1 MPPGAAVPLGDGLGV
16 GVGVP
21 SRLGRIEGTSDGD
34 GDGDGEGVGAGLH
47 SVPGRKTSFS
57 EPTLLAEPD
66 GDEEGEVN
74 GEEETLELS
83 AQGRP
88 STRPLG
94 RWKLSTEK
102 CAVARP
108 LLMKSLSVELPTMLP
123 YTPFISELPGP
134 VCPTQAP
141 TTRLGA

>member
-1 MPPGAAVPLGDGLGV
+1 M
-16 GVGVP
+16 
-21 SRLGRIEGTSDGD
+21 EGTSDGNGV
-34 GDGDGEGVGAGLH
+34 GDGLGVGAGLH
-47 SVPGRKTSFS
+47 SVPGRYTSFS
-57 EPTLLAEPD
+57 DPTFLLGDAE
-66 GDEEGEVN
+66 GDADVVG
-74 GEEETLELS
+74 ETLELS
-83 AQGRP
+83 AQGGP

-123 YTPFISELPGP
+123 YTPFMSELPGP

-141 TTRLGA
+141 TTRFGA

>member
-1 MPPGAAVPLGDGLGV
+1 VPPGAAVPLGDGLGV

-94 RWKLSTEK
+94 R
-102 CAVARP
+102 C
-108 LLMKSLSVELPTMLP
+108 
-123 YTPFISELPGP
+123 
-134 VCPTQAP
+134 
-141 TTRLGA
+141 